1 MSAVQ
6 TADNDFSPA
15 SINVSAK
22 NATPEA
28 ALQNIQANESNLQQV
43 NSLSGGAINNRG
55 RGRSAGRNTGRNTGK
70 YRKNTYSRRFI
81 KQSQQTGGQGP
92 IIIPQGPG
100 QASCSEGPGCAGAVN
115 ADLTST
121 INQAKSNSLN
131 DGKVGGGFKRRN
143 FKNKSKKYKQT
154 SCWSDFVS
162 NLFSTSTSSPND
174 VKTYKKKKRYTKNKS
189 RRFRK

>member
-1 MSAVQ
+1 MSAGQ

-15 SINVSAK
+15 PIMVSAK

-43 NSLSGGAINNRG
+43 NNLSGGAINNRG
-55 RGRSAGRNTGRNTGK
+55 RGRGRGTGK

-81 KQSQQTGGQGP
+81 KRSRQTGGSATQGA
-92 IIIPQGPG
+92 ITIQQGPG

-131 DGKVGGGFKRRN
+131 DGKVGGGYKRRN
-143 FKNKSKKYKQT
+143 FKNKSKKFKQS
-154 SCWSDFVS
+154 SCWSDILS
-162 NLFSTSTSSPND
+162 NLFSTSSPND
-174 VKTYKKKKRYTKNKS
+174 VKTYKNKKRYTKNKS

>member
-1 MSAVQ
+1 MSAGQ
-6 TADNDFSPA
+6 TADNNFSQAP
-15 SINVSAK
+15 IMVSAK

-43 NSLSGGAINNRG
+43 NKLSGGAINNRVRG
-55 RGRSAGRNTGRNTGK
+55 RGTGK

-81 KQSQQTGGQGP
+81 KRSRQTGGSETQGA
-92 IIIPQGPG
+92 ITIQQGPG

-115 ADLTST
+115 ADLTAT

-143 FKNKSKKYKQT
+143 FKNKSKKFKQS
-154 SCWSDFVS
+154 SCWSDILS
-162 NLFSTSTSSPND
+162 NLFSTSSPND

>member
-15 SINVSAK
+15 PIMVSAK

-43 NSLSGGAINNRG
+43 NSLSGGAINNRS
-55 RGRSAGRNTGRNTGK
+55 RGRSGGRNTGK

-81 KQSQQTGGQGP
+81 KRSRQTGGQGQ
-92 IIIPQGPG
+92 IVIQQGPG